1 MGSRKK
7 KATEQKPRQTEF
19 HNNPFTALK
28 GIETK
33 ADEKPPE
40 PAEKIK
46 QPAKPAQDDTSFFL
60 QAMQGVRPL
69 SPTQPA
75 KTKDLQTAPKTAV
88 TTKKTEQPAV
98 EDNAGS
104 LFLQEVKRL
113 KLDVHFK
120 DSIPGEDDL
129 QPMDGNRLRQIKRG
143 IININRQLDLHG
155 LTREEALES
164 LQQFLGSA
172 RASGEKAA
180 LVITGKGH
188 HSQAGPVLQ
197 QAVAAWLRETG
208 RKLVLEFAPAPSE
221 MGGTGAF
228 VVFLRPLDKTALE

>member
-7 KATEQKPRQTEF
+7 KTAEQKPRPVEF
-19 HNNPFTALK
+19 HNNPFSALK

-33 ADEKPPE
+33 TDEKPPE
-40 PAEKIK
+40 PAAKIK
-46 QPAKPAQDDTSFFL
+46 PPAKPDPDDASVFFE
-60 QAMQGVRPL
+60 AMHGVRPL
-69 SPTQPA
+69 LPTPPASGKKQPSGPKPEMITKKPVQPA
-75 KTKDLQTAPKTAV
+75 
-88 TTKKTEQPAV
+88 E
-98 EDNAGS
+98 EDNAGH
-104 LFLQEVKRL
+104 LFLQEVKKL

-180 LVITGKGH
+180 LVITGKGY
-188 HSQAGPVLQ
+188 HSLAGPVLQ
-197 QAVAAWLRETG
+197 QAVAAWLRDQG
-208 RKLVLEFAPAPSE
+208 RKLVLEFAPAPNE
-221 MGGTGAF
+221 LGGTGAF
-228 VVFLRPLDKTALE
+228 VVFLRPLDKPALE